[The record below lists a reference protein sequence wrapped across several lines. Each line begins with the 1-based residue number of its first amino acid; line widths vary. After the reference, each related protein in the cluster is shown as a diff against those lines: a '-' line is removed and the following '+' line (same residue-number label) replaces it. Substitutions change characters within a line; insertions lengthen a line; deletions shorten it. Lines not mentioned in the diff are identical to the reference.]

1 MNGKS
6 SSVSLFNRILART
19 DILIGHVWP
28 TRRAKGWFFAKYI
41 ENRPSQAALATVM
54 PVIRT
59 KAGFVLHGSAVDY
72 TSDWIRVFGA
82 HEISTEKF
90 IRRFARPGST
100 MLDIGSNIGYF
111 SFLSAVV
118 KGTHSVAFEPNPEV
132 VESLRKSVKANAVG
146 DRFQIIETALGDA
159 DGQAKIVPDS
169 TKADTGGAHME
180 MEAGGS
186 VQVQRLDSM
195 EARNGPFTD
204 VSVVKIDV
212 EGWELSVLRGMQEFL
227 RRERP
232 ALAIEDL
239 PGNYGTAGRYSG
251 DLDEILRPLGYVED
265 PSWRVFDR
273 FPANRFYVHPEKGN
287 LSAPK

>member
-1 MNGKS
+1 MGMGHLWPMRRGKERFFS
-6 SSVSLFNRILART
+6 TLVLGRKWQGALAR
-19 DILIGHVWP
+19 I
-28 TRRAKGWFFAKYI
+28 
-41 ENRPSQAALATVM
+41 M

-118 KGTHSVAFEPNPEV
+118 KGTRSVAFEPNPQV

-146 DRFQIIETALGDA
+146 ERFQIIETALGDT
-159 DGQAKIVPDS
+159 DGHAKIVPDS

-180 MEAGGS
+180 VDAGGS

-239 PGNYGTAGRYSG
+239 PANYGTAGRYSG

-265 PSWRVFDR
+265 PSWRAFDR
-273 FPANRFYVHPEKGN
+273 FPANRFYVHPEQGN
-287 LSAPK
+287 LSVPK